1 MSTKPKA
8 YRRADPSDTATR
20 PAPESV
26 ADDVAAHVEC
36 LRVKVFETRTR
47 YPHFELLLQDMERL
61 SQALPPK
68 SRVAIFERTQLY
80 GGFSLIAPI
89 FKGHRALSID
99 LSPASADARGA
110 YNRSMVGDPRFIEI
124 PSTRRSS
131 LLESGLDDASQ
142 DLIVIPN
149 LIHHVA
155 DQGALFAEV
164 ARKVAPGGLAY
175 AFEPL
180 VRELHQAPDDYLRYT
195 PYGLE
200 YIFRQHGLSPESTRT
215 EGGPFQAVAYCW
227 MQAVQY
233 FPDDQRAEME
243 RWLLEEEFPRLMGFD
258 REYRTN
264 NVRKNTT
271 FPMSFSVTA
280 RKGAPAA

>member
-1 MSTKPKA
+1 MTSQT
-8 YRRADPSDTATR
+8 SATDQ
-20 PAPESV
+20 PAPSHSI
-26 ADDVAAHVEC
+26 DAHIEL
-36 LRVKVFETRTR
+36 LREKVFETRSR
-47 YPHFELLLQDMERL
+47 YPHFELLLEDMVQL
-61 SQALPPK
+61 SRALPAN
-68 SRVAIFERTQLY
+68 SRVAMFERTQLY

-89 FKGHRALSID
+89 FAGHRVISID
-99 LSPASADARGA
+99 LSPASADVRGA
-110 YNRSMVGDPRFIEI
+110 YNRSMVDDPRFIQV
-124 PSTRRSS
+124 PSTQRSS
-131 LLESGLDDASQ
+131 LLDSGLDDTSQ
-142 DLIVIPN
+142 DLIIIPN

-155 DQGALFAEV
+155 DQDGLFAEV

-180 VRELHQAPDDYLRYT
+180 VRELHQAPDDFLRYT

-200 YIFRQHGLSPESTRT
+200 RIFRQHGLEPEATRT

-243 RWLLEEEFPRLMGFD
+243 RWLREEEFPRLMDFD
-258 REYRTN
+258 RQHLTN
-264 NVRKNTT
+264 HVRKHTT

-280 RKGAPAA
+280 RKAATAA